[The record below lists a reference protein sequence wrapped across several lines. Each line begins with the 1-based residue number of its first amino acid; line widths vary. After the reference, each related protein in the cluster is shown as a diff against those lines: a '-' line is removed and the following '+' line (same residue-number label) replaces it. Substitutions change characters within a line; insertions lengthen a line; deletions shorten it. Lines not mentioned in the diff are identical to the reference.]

1 MKNERIVSIGTNS
14 MIYHKPG
21 CRYIAKIKQQNKMSL
36 PKSEAKRE
44 EYHVCRYCNSMNHHI
59 RTEQQRIEY
68 YSKYKKMQFNYIN
81 GILYVKTEI
90 GCWKLVYVR
99 REEKIALYHRN
110 ATTKPLDFEH
120 PQYEAYHRKEDKPW
134 GNSIESYLDYI

>member
-1 MKNERIVSIGTNS
+1 MKNERIVSMGTNS

-44 EYHVCRYCNSMNHHI
+44 GYHVCRYCNSMNHHI

-99 REEKIALYHRN
+99 REEKIAW
-110 ATTKPLDFEH
+110 
-120 PQYEAYHRKEDKPW
+120 YHRKVQCTR
-134 GNSIESYLDYI
+134 DYTR